1 MPSTPETQ
9 AAERTA
15 LAQQRSRLAFLLIG
29 ALLTTH
35 AHARLGVAAGLL
47 VMAAGLSAHRPR
59 ELAACTALAAVCAA
73 TIVLA

>member
-29 ALLTTH
+29 ALMATHTH
-35 AHARLGVAAGLL
+35 AWLGVSAGLL
-47 VMAAGLSAHRPR
+47 VAAGGIRARTPR
-59 ELAACTALAAVCAA
+59 ALAACTAFAALCAA
-73 TIVLA
+73 AIVLA

>member
-1 MPSTPETQ
+1 VPSTPETQ

-29 ALLTTH
+29 ALMTTH

-47 VMAAGLSAHRPR
+47 VIAAGLRARRPR
-59 ELAACTALAAVCAA
+59 ELAASTVLAAVCAA